1 MEEMTL
7 FDRARDL
14 GGRGFHAGLSTA
26 GDFRKFILR
35 GNVVDLAVGVVI
47 GTAFNTVVQGLVKD
61 IITPLIPGQRGAAG
75 WTVKVLYSGGTLNFG
90 DLVNVII
97 SFLVI
102 ALVVYFLVVKPIN
115 TLEETYN
122 RIRPKQPEAP
132 TKRDCPYCLSEI
144 PLQATRCAFC
154 TSPLPP
160 LPPAGVPASAP
171 QAR

>member
-7 FDRARDL
+7 FERARDL
-14 GGRGFHAGLSTA
+14 GGRGFHAGLSTM

-47 GTAFNTVVQGLVKD
+47 GVAFNNVVQALVKD
-61 IITPLIPGQRGAAG
+61 IITPLIPGQHGVSGLTYPVA
-75 WTVKVLYSGGTLNFG
+75 YSGGIINLG
-90 DLVNVII
+90 DLINVII

-102 ALVVYFLVVKPIN
+102 ALVVYFFVVKPIN
-115 TLEETYN
+115 ALEEGYG
-122 RIRPKQPEAP
+122 RLRPKQPEAP
-132 TKRDCPYCLSEI
+132 TTRDCPYCLSEI

-160 LPPAGVPASAP
+160 MGPPAPVPT
-171 QAR
+171 R